1 MVSARLGNRR
11 HRHRCHDTGRAVA
24 RSTNLIPL
32 TENDRC
38 HAALACPTVSFD
50 HSLRVVVETHLK

>member
-1 MVSARLGNRR
+1 MVSTRPSDR
-11 HRHRCHDTGRAVA
+11 HYRHRCHDTRRAVA